1 MGLSAERSRVAA
13 MTLCACLIVPVFLIN
28 YLNADNFGK
37 WAAIGLLSLAAAA
50 HQGWS
55 ANLFTTASDM
65 FPRSAVGSATGIG
78 TMAGAVGGF
87 LLAKLAGHL
96 LQITGSYSI
105 LFIIAASVYLVSL
118 LINVLLAPGLKRVEI
133 TA

>member
-1 MGLSAERSRVAA
+1 ML
-13 MTLCACLIVPVFLIN
+13 LCACLVVPIFLIN
-28 YLNADNFGK
+28 YLQADNFGK

-78 TMAGAVGGF
+78 TMTGAIGGV
-87 LLAKLAGHL
+87 LIAKLAGHV
-96 LQITGSYSI
+96 LQISGSYSL

-118 LINVLLAPGLKRVEI
+118 LINVLLAPGLKRVDL
-133 TA
+133 AV

>member
-1 MGLSAERSRVAA
+1 
-13 MTLCACLIVPVFLIN
+13 
-28 YLNADNFGK
+28 
-37 WAAIGLLSLAAAA
+37 
-50 HQGWS
+50 
-55 ANLFTTASDM
+55 M